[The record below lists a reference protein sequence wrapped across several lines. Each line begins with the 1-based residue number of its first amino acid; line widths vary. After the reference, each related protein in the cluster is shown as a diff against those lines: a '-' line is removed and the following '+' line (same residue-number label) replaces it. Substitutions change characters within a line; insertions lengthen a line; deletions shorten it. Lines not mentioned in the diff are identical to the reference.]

1 MSQSYKPKKSSQE
14 VIFTVLRQISY
25 TKLFKKYT
33 SGNFSFN
40 KICINNLI
48 FNENCL
54 VVSRFKDFL
63 IYDDNTE
70 FFRRFYPIKDSFPK
84 LEHIL
89 NFYEKYSKIFPNY
102 LVIKENKYLYKNI
115 RKKQKMID
123 ALNELKREERENR
136 EKLKSKEYSKDKRN
150 QRSQLNELF
159 TKNIKKEIKNYQKNI
174 SFQNYK
180 NSFDSDTDINN
191 EDTLLINQN
200 SISIYYKQL
209 KEEKDNKY
217 KDEINAESFVT
228 NQTNGS
234 ISNIVNVLNDNK
246 LYICDL
252 PNILA
257 QSNTNTNNTN
267 NTTQKNKINKKPS
280 GKKESNHN
288 SVKAFNRNTNKEE
301 IEFQPTKHI
310 RNNSLIKRKKIADK
324 NNLYK
329 NALTSTN
336 ATNSSS
342 ILSKKIKNQQTSP
355 VNRATKDNIRKSIEN
370 NNDKNLYQKT
380 TPNFSHFE
388 LSKKNKQANNNEPK
402 KIEDKSSK
410 ENIQII
416 KADNPKKE
424 KYKINK
430 EVVKKKYI
438 KCKHISQDFDSNLYS
453 KMTENILNK
462 NSKLNTNENSLNM
475 NMLNTENIIYQT
487 CKNLVT
493 PQNPNLITG
502 DTKSNDRN
510 EKNFMEDKLIVNVRD
525 KIEKEKETEKE
536 KEKEIE
542 KEIEKEKEKE
552 EEKKNK
558 KEFLTEQKP
567 KTNKK
572 NKSIFKLMKS
582 NPSSKGVLK
591 TKTFNIKDT
600 KIKLFNTLE
609 NNNNN
614 NLKYKKTIEVI
625 YEQDNYKNSMLRNKS
640 AIAKQKTEIKF
651 GNKNK
656 KFLTKDQKTKTKA
669 LFANKLKFLDKSKKL
684 LKSMENVSKSK
695 GVFKRINKNKD
706 KDKEKEKSKTKEISI
721 NNSKKLFDIK
731 FGSRH
736 DIKNKNS
743 SEKGMVNNLSDV
755 HIYKYKSNFT
765 PYKSQTKKSRLNTRL
780 TNCDS
785 DKKYKSFLVKTK
797 SKVNEVFN
805 RNSHKEF
812 YPFNFINKLQTIK
825 QNKTNNDFYHTLKIK
840 SSKFINMDNS
850 SNSVN
855 KVKNN
860 RNSSKMVYNGSFIT
874 TPNIKNK
881 NNNFFKNHLSKRLNN
896 NINRNKKKD
905 EINNNCLSSFS
916 IKVNKTHY
924 NKNEERNSHSKSKNL
939 KKTWTK
945 NMNNLINQIENNI

>member
-1 MSQSYKPKKSSQE
+1 
-14 VIFTVLRQISY
+14 
-25 TKLFKKYT
+25 
-33 SGNFSFN
+33 
-40 KICINNLI
+40 
-48 FNENCL
+48 
-54 VVSRFKDFL
+54 
-63 IYDDNTE
+63 
-70 FFRRFYPIKDSFPK
+70 
-84 LEHIL
+84 
-89 NFYEKYSKIFPNY
+89 
-102 LVIKENKYLYKNI
+102 
-115 RKKQKMID
+115 
-123 ALNELKREERENR
+123 
-136 EKLKSKEYSKDKRN
+136 
-150 QRSQLNELF
+150 
-159 TKNIKKEIKNYQKNI
+159 
-174 SFQNYK
+174 
-180 NSFDSDTDINN
+180 
-191 EDTLLINQN
+191 
-200 SISIYYKQL
+200 
-209 KEEKDNKY
+209 
-217 KDEINAESFVT
+217 
-228 NQTNGS
+228 
-234 ISNIVNVLNDNK
+234 
-246 LYICDL
+246 
-252 PNILA
+252 
-257 QSNTNTNNTN
+257 
-267 NTTQKNKINKKPS
+267 
-280 GKKESNHN
+280 
-288 SVKAFNRNTNKEE
+288 
-301 IEFQPTKHI
+301 
-310 RNNSLIKRKKIADK
+310 
-324 NNLYK
+324 
-329 NALTSTN
+329 
-336 ATNSSS
+336 
-342 ILSKKIKNQQTSP
+342 
-355 VNRATKDNIRKSIEN
+355 
-370 NNDKNLYQKT
+370 
-380 TPNFSHFE
+380 
-388 LSKKNKQANNNEPK
+388 
-402 KIEDKSSK
+402 
-410 ENIQII
+410 
-416 KADNPKKE
+416 
-424 KYKINK
+424 
-430 EVVKKKYI
+430 
-438 KCKHISQDFDSNLYS
+438 
-453 KMTENILNK
+453 
-462 NSKLNTNENSLNM
+462 
-475 NMLNTENIIYQT
+475 
-487 CKNLVT
+487 
-493 PQNPNLITG
+493 
-502 DTKSNDRN
+502 
-510 EKNFMEDKLIVNVRD
+510 
-525 KIEKEKETEKE
+525 
-536 KEKEIE
+536 
-542 KEIEKEKEKE
+542 
-552 EEKKNK
+552 
-558 KEFLTEQKP
+558 
-567 KTNKK
+567 
-572 NKSIFKLMKS
+572 MKS

-695 GVFKRINKNKD
+695 GVFNRINKNKD

-905 EINNNCLSSFS
+905 EISNNCLSSFS

>member
-1 MSQSYKPKKSSQE
+1 MSHSYKPKKSSQE
-14 VIFTVLRQISY
+14 AIFNVLRQISY
-25 TKLFKKYT
+25 TKLFKKYS

-89 NFYEKYSKIFPNY
+89 SFYEKYSKIFPNY
-102 LVIKENKYLYKNI
+102 LILKENKYLYRNI

-136 EKLKSKEYSKDKRN
+136 KKLKNKEYSKDKRN
-150 QRSQLNELF
+150 QGSQLNELF
-159 TKNIKKEIKNYQKNI
+159 TKNIKNEIKNYQKNI

-180 NSFDSDTDINN
+180 NSFDSETDKNN

-209 KEEKDNKY
+209 KEEKENKY
-217 KDEINAESFVT
+217 KDENNAESFVT

-246 LYICDL
+246 IYICDL
-252 PNILA
+252 PNILL
-257 QSNTNTNNTN
+257 QNSNNNN
-267 NTTQKNKINKKPS
+267 TQKNKINKKQS
-280 GKKESNHN
+280 GKKESNYN
-288 SVKAFNRNTNKEE
+288 SVKAFNRNINKEE
-301 IEFQPTKHI
+301 IGFQPTKHI

-355 VNRATKDNIRKSIEN
+355 VNRAAKDNIKKSNEN
-370 NNDKNLYQKT
+370 NVDKNLYQKT

-388 LSKKNKQANNNEPK
+388 LTRNKKQVNNNDQRK
-402 KIEDKSSK
+402 NDDRSTK
-410 ENIQII
+410 ENIQIN
-416 KADNPKKE
+416 KVDNPKKE

-430 EVVKKKYI
+430 EIVKKKYI

-462 NSKLNTNENSLNM
+462 NSKLNTNENSINM

-493 PQNPNLITG
+493 TQNPNLITG
-502 DTKSNDRN
+502 DTKSNERN

-525 KIEKEKETEKE
+525 KIEREKE
-536 KEKEIE
+536 KEKEN
-542 KEIEKEKEKE
+542 
-552 EEKKNK
+552 EKKNK

-572 NKSIFKLMKS
+572 NKSIFKLIKS

-609 NNNNN
+609 NNFNN
-614 NLKYKKTIEVI
+614 NLKFKKSIEVI
-625 YEQDNYKNSMLRNKS
+625 YEQDNNKNSMLRNKS
-640 AIAKQKTEIKF
+640 AISKQKTDIKF
-651 GNKNK
+651 GNKNR

-669 LFANKLKFLDKSKKL
+669 IFANKLKFIDKSKKL
-684 LKSMENVSKSK
+684 LKSMESISKSK
-695 GVFKRINKNKD
+695 GVFKRINGDKD
-706 KDKEKEKSKTKEISI
+706 IKDRLIKDKEKEKSKEKSKKKEISI

-743 SEKGMVNNLSDV
+743 SEKGMMSNLSDV
-755 HIYKYKSNFT
+755 HIYKYKANFT
-765 PYKSQTKKSRLNTRL
+765 PYKSQTKKSKLNSKL

-797 SKVNEVFN
+797 SKINEVFN
-805 RNSHKEF
+805 RNSHKEL
-812 YPFNFINKLQTIK
+812 YPFNFLNKLQSIK
-825 QNKTNNDFYHTLKIK
+825 QNKTNTDFYHTLKIK

-860 RNSSKMVYNGSFIT
+860 RNSTKMIYNGSFIT
-874 TPNIKNK
+874 TPNIKNRK
-881 NNNFFKNHLSKRLNN
+881 NNFLKNHLSKRLNIN
-896 NINRNKKKD
+896 NNNRNKKKD
-905 EINNNCLSSFS
+905 EISNNCLSSFS

-924 NKNEERNSHSKSKNL
+924 NKNEDRNSKSKSKDL
-939 KKTWTK
+939 KKTWTN
-945 NMNNLINQIENNI
+945 NMKNLINQIDSNI